1 MKKAMT
7 IALAVLLAV
16 MFTNCKPAARSGAA
30 AGEALV
36 NMMPAGTMG
45 VMAVDVHRAME
56 TEAANKALQD
66 PEAKAKY
73 DEFVTMSGIDP
84 MKDISYVGFGI
95 SGEGGKIVTGA
106 AVVNMTY
113 DPAKLRALMK
123 EMAPEVVEEAY
134 NGVPYFSNLD
144 GTDPDEQKTRAAFL
158 DAGHIVIGSEKLV
171 KGIIDVHQKKAG
183 PMAKDPQLA
192 AALKKVD
199 KSGIAWGAFAVPQ
212 DLLKKG
218 IESEPQMKALEGVTA
233 LTMMFDYRLAA
244 LVADIR
250 THGGTKEQNENLAS
264 VLNGLKG
271 LGAMFAAQEPL
282 AGEVLDGIAISSG
295 ADYTR
300 LSVNLPQTT
309 LDKIAELAKAKA
321 GDFIKIGKDE
331 PAEEIK

>member
-7 IALAVLLAV
+7 IALAVLVAV
-16 MFTNCKPAARSGAA
+16 TFTTCKPAAKSGAA

-36 NMMPAGTMG
+36 KMMPAGTMG

-56 TEAANKALQD
+56 TEAAKKALQD

-73 DEFVTMSGIDP
+73 DGFVQMIGIDP
-84 MKDISYVGFGI
+84 MKDVAYLGI
-95 SGEGGKIVTGA
+95 GLMGDGGSLIEGG
-106 AVVNMTY
+106 AVVNLTY
-113 DPAKLRALMK
+113 DQDKLRGLIK
-123 EMAPEVVEEAY
+123 EKAPETKEESY
-134 NGVPYFSNLD
+134 NGVPILSGFEPQEENEPQPLL
-144 GTDPDEQKTRAAFL
+144 AFL

-171 KGIIDVHQKKAG
+171 KGVIDVHQKKADS
-183 PMAKDPQLA
+183 MAKDPQLA
-192 AALKKVD
+192 AAIKKVD

-250 THGGTKEQNENLAS
+250 THGGTKEQNENLAG
-264 VLNGLKG
+264 VLNGFKS

-282 AGEVLDGIAISSG
+282 AGEVLDGIDISAG

-300 LSVNLPQTT
+300 LSINLPQTT
-309 LDKIAELAKAKA
+309 LDKLGELAKAKA

>member
-1 MKKAMT
+1 MRKPAT
-7 IALAVLLAV
+7 IVLAVLVAV
-16 MFTNCKPAARSGAA
+16 TFTTCKPAAKSGAA

-36 NMMPAGTMG
+36 KMMPAGTMG
-45 VMAVDVHRAME
+45 VMAIDVRRMME
-56 TEAANKALQD
+56 TEAAKKALQD
-66 PEAKAKY
+66 PETKAKY
-73 DEFVTMSGIDP
+73 DEFVQMSGIDP

-95 SGEGGKIVTGA
+95 SGGGEKIEAGA
-106 AVVNMTY
+106 AIVNMAY

-123 EMAPEVVEEAY
+123 EKAPEAVEEAY

-144 GTDPDEQKTRAAFL
+144 GMDPEEQETRAAFL
-158 DAGHIVIGSEKLV
+158 DADHIVLGSEKMV
-171 KGIIDVHQKKAG
+171 KGIIDAHQKKAD
-183 PMAKDPQLA
+183 PLAKDPQLA

-218 IESEPQMKALEGVTA
+218 IESQPQMMALEGVTA
-233 LTMMFDYRLAA
+233 VTMMFDYRLAT

-250 THGGTKEQNENLAS
+250 THGGTKEQNENLAG
-264 VLNGLKG
+264 VLNGFKS

-282 AGEVLDGIAISSG
+282 AGEVLDAIEISSG

-300 LSVNLPQTT
+300 LFVNLPQTT
-309 LDKIAELAKAKA
+309 LDKIAEMAKAKA